1 MMYRTQRANAPN
13 RRSWQLQYLVY
24 VAIGN
29 LLAAILI
36 NPGAP
41 ARAYEG
47 FFEMFGKAAQSVS
60 EQVQPS
66 APAPQQDG
74 TISPTGTPFNR
85 GSQVTEA
92 EFRRL
97 GFLRFPQ
104 SRKAMNEAIG
114 YPLAAS
120 YGALDGYEEHR
131 LFDGRLLTVTYRS
144 DADSSWVAV
153 AVGVQ

>member
-1 MMYRTQRANAPN
+1 MMYRTQRANAVKA
-13 RRSWQLQYLVY
+13 RSWQLQYWVY

-29 LLAAILI
+29 FFAAILM

-41 ARAYEG
+41 AKAYEG
-47 FFEMFGKAAQSVS
+47 FFEMFSSAAQSIS

-66 APAPQQDG
+66 APAAQEG
-74 TISPTGTPFNR
+74 TISPTGAPFNR
-85 GSQVTEA
+85 GSLVTEA
-92 EFRRL
+92 EFNRL
-97 GFLRFPQ
+97 GFLRLPQ
-104 SRKAMNEAIG
+104 SRKAMTEAIG

-144 DADSSWVAV
+144 DPDSGWVAV

>member
-1 MMYRTQRANAPN
+1 MMYRTQRAIAQS
-13 RRSWQLQYLVY
+13 RRSWRIQYLVY

-29 LLAAILI
+29 FFAAIAF

-41 ARAYEG
+41 ASAYEG
-47 FFEMFGKAAQSVS
+47 FFEMFSRAAQSVS

-66 APAPQQDG
+66 APTPQE
-74 TISPTGTPFNR
+74 TISPTGTLFNR
-85 GSQVTEA
+85 GSLVTEA
-92 EFRRL
+92 EFKRL
-97 GFLRFPQ
+97 SFLRFPQ
-104 SRKAMNEAIG
+104 SRDAMNQAIG

-120 YGALDGYEEHR
+120 YGALDAYEEHR

-144 DADSSWVAV
+144 NPDSGWVAV

>member
-1 MMYRTQRANAPN
+1 MMYRTQRAKAQ
-13 RRSWQLQYLVY
+13 RRQSWQLRYLVY

-29 LLAAILI
+29 LLAAILF

-47 FFEMFGKAAQSVS
+47 FFEMFGKAVESVS
-60 EQVQPS
+60 EQVPT
-66 APAPQQDG
+66 PQDG
-74 TISPTGTPFNR
+74 TISPTGTSFNR

-104 SRKAMNEAIG
+104 SREAMNQAIG
-114 YPLAAS
+114 YPLAVS
-120 YGALDGYEEHR
+120 YGALDAYEEHR
-131 LFDGRLLTVTYRS
+131 LFDGRLLTVTYKS
-144 DADSSWVAV
+144 DPDSDWVAV
-153 AVGVQ
+153 AVGVR

>member
-24 VAIGN
+24 VAVGN
-29 LLAAILI
+29 LFAAILI

-66 APAPQQDG
+66 APSPQNEA
-74 TISPTGTPFNR
+74 INPTGTLFNR
-85 GSQVTEA
+85 GSLVTET
-92 EFRRL
+92 EFKRL
-97 GFLRFPQ
+97 SFLRFPQ
-104 SRKAMNEAIG
+104 SREAMNQAIG

-120 YGALDGYEEHR
+120 YGGMDAYEEHR

-144 DADSSWVAV
+144 NPDSGWVAV